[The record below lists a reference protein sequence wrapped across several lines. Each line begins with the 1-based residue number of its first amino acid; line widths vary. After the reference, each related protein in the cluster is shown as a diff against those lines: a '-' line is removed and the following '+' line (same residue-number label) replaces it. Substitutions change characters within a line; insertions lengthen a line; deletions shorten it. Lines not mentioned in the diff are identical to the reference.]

1 MRSQDITTEIEKT
14 LIRYRSG
21 NLSLEQT
28 KTELGLLMV
37 MLKAYDLVVLEQ
49 KLDHLEEIVEGRGR

>member
-1 MRSQDITTEIEKT
+1 MRSQDITKEIEKT

-49 KLDHLEEIVEGRGR
+49 KLDHLEEIVEGRR

>member
-1 MRSQDITTEIEKT
+1 MRTEDITKEIEKT

-28 KTELGLLMV
+28 KTELGLLMI

-49 KLDHLEEIVEGRGR
+49 KLDHLEEIVEGRR

>member
-1 MRSQDITTEIEKT
+1 MRTEDITKEIEKT

-37 MLKAYDLVVLEQ
+37 MIRAYDLVTLEQ
-49 KLDHLEEIVEGRGR
+49 RMDHLEELLEGRR

>member
-1 MRSQDITTEIEKT
+1 MRTEDITKEIEKT

-37 MLKAYDLVVLEQ
+37 MLKAYDLVTLEQ
-49 KLDHLEEIVEGRGR
+49 RMDHLEELLEGRR

>member
-1 MRSQDITTEIEKT
+1 MRAEDITKEIEKT

-21 NLSLEQT
+21 NLGLDQT

-37 MLKAYDLVVLEQ
+37 MLKAYDLVVMEQ
-49 KLDHLEEIVEGRGR
+49 KLDHLEEIVEGRR

>member
-1 MRSQDITTEIEKT
+1 MRAEDITREIEKT

-37 MLKAYDLVVLEQ
+37 MLKAYDMVVMEQ
-49 KLDHLEEIVEGRGR
+49 RLDQLEELVAGRR

>member
-1 MRSQDITTEIEKT
+1 MRSEDITKEIEKT

-28 KTELGLLMV
+28 KTELGLLMI

-49 KLDHLEEIVEGRGR
+49 KLDHLEEIVEGRR

>member
-1 MRSQDITTEIEKT
+1 MRAEDITKEIEKT

>member
-1 MRSQDITTEIEKT
+1 MRTEDITKEIEKT

-21 NLSLEQT
+21 NLSLDQT

-37 MLKAYDLVVLEQ
+37 MIRAYDLVTLEQ
-49 KLDHLEEIVEGRGR
+49 RMDHLEELLEGRR

>member
-1 MRSQDITTEIEKT
+1 MRTEDITKEIEKT

-21 NLSLEQT
+21 NLSLDQT

-37 MLKAYDLVVLEQ
+37 MLKAYDLVVMEQ
-49 KLDHLEEIVEGRGR
+49 RMDHLEELLENRR

>member
-1 MRSQDITTEIEKT
+1 MRAEDITKEIEKT

-37 MLKAYDLVVLEQ
+37 MLKAYDMVVMEQ
-49 KLDHLEEIVEGRGR
+49 RLDQLEELVAGRR

>member
-1 MRSQDITTEIEKT
+1 MRSEDITKEIEKT

-37 MLKAYDLVVLEQ
+37 MLKAYDLVVIEQ
-49 KLDHLEEIVEGRGR
+49 KIDQLERAVEGRGR

>member
-1 MRSQDITTEIEKT
+1 MRSQDITKEIEKT

-49 KLDHLEEIVEGRGR
+49 KLDHLEEIMEGRR

>member
-1 MRSQDITTEIEKT
+1 MRTEDITKEIEKT

-37 MLKAYDLVVLEQ
+37 MIRAYDLVTLEQ
-49 KLDHLEEIVEGRGR
+49 RMDQIEKLLEERR